1 MLLFLRFGI
10 YFLIASMK
18 FRAAYIIRKS
28 FVCILFSD
36 VIVEIGT
43 SSFEKSTLT
52 LKTKKMSVFLE

>member
-10 YFLIASMK
+10 YFLIASME
-18 FRAAYIIRKS
+18 FRTTYISRKPS
-28 FVCILFSD
+28 VCMLFSD

-52 LKTKKMSVFLE
+52 